1 MSSCWCRVVAHG
13 ASATP
18 LSNWYGRRVMA
29 MVTLPEEREST
40 VVGLFQADPTAV
52 PRITHQALARAAR
65 SAPAHRAGCAPA
77 PTTTRRQ
84 TRFPGV
90 SACHPTR
97 SRRGPTL
104 CHQALWSPTVPDHT
118 KEAAPGWRDSY
129 GCMAST
135 RRRCWAAT
143 TPGVQYTQWSQKVAR
158 PWSHNP
164 RGAACA
170 AGCLGLPRIVRLR
183 PQDMQTRGPP
193 ES

>member
-1 MSSCWCRVVAHG
+1 MPGAEAVLAVTGVVVLVSWSRT

-18 LSNWYGRRVMA
+18 LSNWYGRRVAQA

-52 PRITHQALARAAR
+52 PRITPQALAEQLAVRTR
-65 SAPAHRAGCAPA
+65 PSCWMCAPA

-143 TPGVQYTQWSQKVAR
+143 TPGVQYTQWSQR
-158 PWSHNP
+158 
-164 RGAACA
+164 
-170 AGCLGLPRIVRLR
+170 
-183 PQDMQTRGPP
+183 
-193 ES
+193 